1 MFDFIKCEHYPY
13 NHNLEGI
20 TTHPIGDYKREMK
33 RVTIGNDV
41 LISLN
46 VTILEGVHIGN
57 GAVVGAGAVVTHDVG
72 DYEIWGGVP
81 AKFIR
86 YRVSDEK
93 LREKLLSLKW
103 WDMAEEERNRYIN
116 NNREHI
122 NAI

>member
-1 MFDFIKCEHYPY
+1 MMWVIMRY
-13 NHNLEGI
+13 G
-20 TTHPIGDYKREMK
+20 
-33 RVTIGNDV
+33 
-41 LISLN
+41 
-46 VTILEGVHIGN
+46 
-57 GAVVGAGAVVTHDVG
+57 
-72 DYEIWGGVP
+72 GGVP

>member
-1 MFDFIKCEHYPY
+1 MMWVIMRY
-13 NHNLEGI
+13 G
-20 TTHPIGDYKREMK
+20 
-33 RVTIGNDV
+33 
-41 LISLN
+41 
-46 VTILEGVHIGN
+46 
-57 GAVVGAGAVVTHDVG
+57 
-72 DYEIWGGVP
+72 GGVP

-103 WDMAEEERNRYIN
+103 WDMAEERNRYIN